1 MRRSMLGALLIA
13 GLVIAVATERT
24 SSEPVAAATVDFPST
39 APNPSAATNSA
50 AANSELFTHVT
61 PSGDGSQVVTVMD
74 PRTRV
79 MAVYHVER
87 TSGKIV
93 LKSVRNVTW
102 DLQMIEYNTGDHLPQ
117 DIRSG
122 LQR

>member
-13 GLVIAVATERT
+13 GLVIAAATERT
-24 SSEPVAAATVDFPST
+24 SSEPVAAATVDFPSV
-39 APNPSAATNSA
+39 AAVPSVAS
-50 AANSELFTHVT
+50 NSELFTQVT
-61 PSGDGSQVVTVMD
+61 PSADGSQVVTVMD